1 MTLSIQ
7 MAMLVH
13 SLEQGASKRSE
24 ALETIRRDTKRHL
37 AESCVSL
44 RLTAETQRT
53 QRSKALHSNRL
64 VTAFLLGQSVK
75 MIEDFQNLR
84 SANSLRLLR
93 QLASGTNNLR
103 TQTSN
108 RLAVLTQTRKNNVL
122 NSQKVRL
129 ADKAI
134 LKTHVW
140 DMKKR
145 DNALLENL
153 TQDRIAASGM
163 WQTHVDGGAAQLA
176 AQTSQAAKANS
187 SSPSVI
193 LETAFNQV
201 IKSNVAPV
209 EVQSEVEIILA
220 AKTEAEAE
228 MAASFK
234 EGSTQLVDPSEQN
247 SKSKNSNTFVY
258 QDTALVQASRR
269 DVIPA
274 EAKREADTKPISKP
288 GVVAK
293 ATIDNKD
300 DSTTKN
306 IKPTK
311 S

>member
-1 MTLSIQ
+1 M
-7 MAMLVH
+7 
-13 SLEQGASKRSE
+13 
-24 ALETIRRDTKRHL
+24 
-37 AESCVSL
+37 
-44 RLTAETQRT
+44 
-53 QRSKALHSNRL
+53 
-64 VTAFLLGQSVK
+64 
-75 MIEDFQNLR
+75 
-84 SANSLRLLR
+84 
-93 QLASGTNNLR
+93 
-103 TQTSN
+103 
-108 RLAVLTQTRKNNVL
+108 
-122 NSQKVRL
+122 
-129 ADKAI
+129 
-134 LKTHVW
+134 
-140 DMKKR
+140 
-145 DNALLENL
+145 
-153 TQDRIAASGM
+153 
-163 WQTHVDGGAAQLA
+163 
-176 AQTSQAAKANS
+176 
-187 SSPSVI
+187 

-269 DVIPA
+269 DVVPA